1 MDGPVGLS
9 RALGHVR
16 NAASAFFA
24 VDDPS
29 SESLF
34 LAADCLDLEGL
45 FTELGVAPEF
55 VDEGLDAAGSLSRAS
70 AMLEEIRP
78 VVPLAVWVAVESL
91 RTRAAR

>member
-16 NAASAFFA
+16 NAASAFLA

-29 SESLF
+29 SECLF
-34 LAADCLDLEGL
+34 LAVECLDLEGL
-45 FTELGVAPEF
+45 FTGLGVAPEF

-70 AMLEEIRP
+70 ALLEESRP
-78 VVPLAVWVAVESL
+78 AVPLAVWAALQTL
-91 RTRAAR
+91 RARAAR

>member
-1 MDGPVGLS
+1 MDAPEDLGF
-9 RALGHVR
+9 AWGHVR
-16 NAASAFFA
+16 NAAAAFLA

-29 SESLF
+29 SECVF
-34 LAADCLDLEGL
+34 LAAECLDLEGL

-70 AMLEEIRP
+70 ALLQEIRP

-91 RTRAAR
+91 RARAAR

>member
-29 SESLF
+29 SECLF
-34 LAADCLDLEGL
+34 LAAQCLDLEGL
-45 FTELGVAPEF
+45 FSELGVAPEC
-55 VDEGLDAAGSLSRAS
+55 VDEGVDAAGSLSRAS
-70 AMLEEIRP
+70 FLLEEIRP
-78 VVPLAVWVAVESL
+78 VVLLAMWVAVESL
-91 RTRAAR
+91 RARAAR

>member
-29 SESLF
+29 SECLF
-34 LAADCLDLEGL
+34 LAAQCLDLEGL
-45 FTELGVAPEF
+45 FNELGVAPEF

-70 AMLEEIRP
+70 FLLEEIRP
-78 VVPLAVWVAVESL
+78 VVPLAMWVAVESL
-91 RTRAAR
+91 RARAAR

>member
-29 SESLF
+29 SECLF
-34 LAADCLDLEGL
+34 LAAQCLDLEGL
-45 FTELGVAPEF
+45 FSELGVAPEF

-70 AMLEEIRP
+70 FLLEEIRP

-91 RTRAAR
+91 RARAAR

>member
-1 MDGPVGLS
+1 MDGPVGLGL
-9 RALGHVR
+9 ALGHVR
-16 NAASAFFA
+16 NAASAFLA

-29 SESLF
+29 SECLF
-34 LAADCLDLEGL
+34 LAAECLDLEGL

-70 AMLEEIRP
+70 ALLEEIRP
-78 VVPLAVWVAVESL
+78 EVPPAVWVAVESL

>member
-16 NAASAFFA
+16 NAASAFLA

-29 SESLF
+29 SECLF
-34 LAADCLDLEGL
+34 LAVECLDLEGL

-70 AMLEEIRP
+70 ALLEEIRP
-78 VVPLAVWVAVESL
+78 VVPLAVWAAVQAL
-91 RTRAAR
+91 RARTAR

>member
-1 MDGPVGLS
+1 MDGPVELS

-29 SESLF
+29 SECLF
-34 LAADCLDLEGL
+34 LAAQCLDLEGL
-45 FTELGVAPEF
+45 FSELGVAPEF

-70 AMLEEIRP
+70 FLLEEIRP

-91 RTRAAR
+91 RARAAR